1 VAAAASSSLRPSSL
15 ASRRALAGRVVVGVA
30 PKPLLRRRVGV
41 RAFAFAFAFRP
52 SVRACVGLSRRL
64 PLFGCASLHTRARV
78 DAVRAHC
85 LVRRDREDDEDDDE
99 EDDEIVERT
108 AIGWMDGWIDARRV
122 TTKKRA
128 SEESW
133 WKD

>member
-1 VAAAASSSLRPSSL
+1 MAAAASSSLRPSSL

-41 RAFAFAFAFRP
+41 RAFAFAFRP

-64 PLFGCASLHTRARV
+64 PLAGCASLHTRARV

-85 LVRRDREDDEDDDE
+85 LVRRDREDDDDD
-99 EDDEIVERT
+99 DDEIVERT

-122 TTKKRA
+122 TKKKRA